1 MRNRLIVA
9 VATLAAATLGL
20 TACSSDSSAEAAGAT
35 VVISHARGETTVPLN
50 PAKVVVFDQS
60 VLQTMV
66 DLELPDAVGVPALTQ
81 WPASLSRYQGD
92 ATAKVG
98 SLKEPD
104 FEAVNALEP
113 DLIIVAART
122 AKDYA
127 ALSDIAPTVDLSV
140 DAKDFLASTEK
151 QNRNLAAIYGQQ
163 DAFDARWTAVQNRY
177 DEVLAAATTA
187 NLRGLITRVEAAEV
201 TAYGP
206 GSRYGI
212 IHDLGIA
219 PVNENFATEVAHG
232 DAVSFEYIA
241 KANPDIVFVQ
251 DREAPLGDTTGP
263 NAGPVLN
270 NPLVAG
276 TNAAKNGKIVYLDLY
291 TWYMAPSGISSV
303 EDQINV
309 VGDAVGA

>member
-1 MRNRLIVA
+1 MRIRLTAA
-9 VATLAAATLGL
+9 VAILAAATLGL
-20 TACSSDSSAEAAGAT
+20 SACSSDTSTAAAGET
-35 VVISHARGETTVPLN
+35 VVITHAQGETTVPLN
-50 PAKVVVFDQS
+50 PEKVVVFDQS
-60 VLQTMV
+60 VLQSMI
-66 DLELPDAVGVPALTQ
+66 DLELPDAVGVPQLTQ
-81 WPASLSRYQGD
+81 WPESLTRYQGD
-92 ATAKVG
+92 GTAKVG

-122 AKDYA
+122 ANAYD
-127 ALSDIAPTVDLSV
+127 ALSDIAPTVDLTV

-151 QNRNLAAIYGQQ
+151 QNRNLAAIYGEQ
-163 DAFDARWTAVQNRY
+163 DAFDARWAGVQEQYDAVAAKATA
-177 DEVLAAATTA
+177 A

-219 PVNENFATEVAHG
+219 PVNDSFATEVAHG

-241 KANPDIVFVQ
+241 KANPDVIFVQ

-276 TNAAKNGKIVYLDLY
+276 TNAAKNDKIVYLDLY
-291 TWYMAPSGISSV
+291 TWYMAPSGISAV
-303 EDQINV
+303 EDQIKV
-309 VGDAVGA
+309 VGDVVGA